1 MNTAKIEYMPC
12 TNPQGVAAPWGFIL
26 GLPSCVLTVKP
37 LAYVVA
43 NYTRSHRHQEAR
55 HKLHARHPL
64 PAPSM
69 GKGSE
74 NTISQF
80 DTPRNDKIPAAER
93 SQILKYRVPYSFW

>member
-43 NYTRSHRHQEAR
+43 NYTCRDSQQKIEYFG
-55 HKLHARHPL
+55 HAFHLL
-64 PAPSM
+64 PNYWA
-69 GKGSE
+69 GVRRQQDY
-74 NTISQF
+74 TIIRQSLQAAHF
-80 DTPRNDKIPAAER
+80 VESVLPR
-93 SQILKYRVPYSFW
+93 IL